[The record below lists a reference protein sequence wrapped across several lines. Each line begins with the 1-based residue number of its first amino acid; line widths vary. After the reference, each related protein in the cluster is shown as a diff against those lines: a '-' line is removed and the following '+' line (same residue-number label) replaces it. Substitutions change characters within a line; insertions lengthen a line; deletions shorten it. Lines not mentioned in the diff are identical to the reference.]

1 MSLLTTQ
8 ADHYR
13 DSRFAEVWAD
23 VKRTTPESPR
33 TPYGDSGA
41 ATVEARIVKDV
52 RVEWLRSE
60 LSVTGR
66 IVSVPSGRQPQLNRL
81 HLERGRWLDPL
92 RRDEILV
99 NAGFAEAWSIAPD
112 DPISVILNG
121 RIQTFRVAGIAHS
134 PEFVYASR
142 PGNPL
147 PDDRTLVVLWADED
161 AVARPSTCR
170 ARSTT
175 DGLTRPRRIDALRHR
190 GARSPP
196 RALWRARRL
205 RAQGPAFPS
214 ILSDELA
221 EQRTLA
227 IAVPMVFFAVAAF
240 LLNVVLGRLVERSAS
255 RSRPSRRSAFRLF
268 RSVSTTFS
276 SSPRSAPSAPSRGS
290 VWAYGTATE

>member
-1 MSLLTTQ
+1 M
-8 ADHYR
+8 
-13 DSRFAEVWAD
+13 
-23 VKRTTPESPR
+23 
-33 TPYGDSGA
+33 
-41 ATVEARIVKDV
+41 
-52 RVEWLRSE
+52 
-60 LSVTGR
+60 
-66 IVSVPSGRQPQLNRL
+66 
-81 HLERGRWLDPL
+81 
-92 RRDEILV
+92 

-161 AVARPSTCR
+161 AVAAAFDMQGAFNNLTVSLAPGGSTPSVIAALDR
-170 ARSTT
+170 HLEPYGAP
-175 DGLTRPRRIDALRHR
+175 GAYERRDQPSHR
-190 GARSPP
+190 
-196 RALWRARRL
+196 
-205 RAQGPAFPS
+205 F
-214 ILSDELA
+214 LSDELA

-240 LLNVVLGRLVERSAS
+240 LLNVVLGRLVESQREQIA
-255 RSRPSRRSAFRLF
+255 ALKALGFRLF

-290 VWAYGTATE
+290 VWA